1 MVSGFL
7 ISPNDHERIF
17 SGEAIAIWIWS
28 NACGAAT
35 GANGLVIS
43 WFILVS
49 RDIRRSQRRTRFH
62 GRKPRHDRRD
72 QTSLRWGARASAER
86 LPLFGRLGRRR
97 FVRQAFERG
106 QFDVEAQRTHF
117 LD

>member
-17 SGEAIAIWIWS
+17 SGLAMAIWIWS

-49 RDIRRSQRRTRFH
+49 REIGARRTPDPPLREESR
-62 GRKPRHDRRD
+62 GRNAATKSHRGEPSRR
-72 QTSLRWGARASAER
+72 ARAVTRPPRPRER
-86 LPLFGRLGRRR
+86 
-97 FVRQAFERG
+97 RQASVSARPTL
-106 QFDVEAQRTHF
+106 R
-117 LD
+117 